1 MCGIVGYTG
10 SREAVPLLL
19 AGLRKLEYRGYDSA
33 GVAVLTHD
41 GRLKLAK
48 KAGKIANL
56 DAEVKLHPLGES
68 TCGVGHTRWATHGA
82 PTDDNAHPHLD
93 CGGDLAL
100 VHNGIIEN
108 HAPLRRRLME
118 QGHRFRSQT
127 DTEVLVHLIEE
138 GLKRRSWEEAMR
150 WALKQVEGT
159 YSIVCLNR
167 KDPGKIIAARAGGG
181 ALVVGLGKDEHFVA
195 SDVPALLPYTKT
207 VFYLEDHEMVVLTAK
222 GVRVSGV
229 EDDKVHH
236 KKPLQIQWSAEQ
248 AEKVGFPHFMLKE
261 IMEQPRA
268 LLDTLLGRLDPMTG
282 KVSLDSKETLTPT
295 AIVGVKRILLLACG
309 TSYYAALVGKF
320 LLEENLRIPVEVD
333 YADEFRYRKPVVG
346 RGDLAI
352 VISQSG
358 ETVDTL
364 VALREARQRGA
375 RVGAICNVMGSSVDR
390 ESDFCLITRAG
401 PEIGVASTKAFTTQ
415 LAAFWLL
422 TLDWAAKRHSLPPE
436 RLKQLGK
443 ELSRVP
449 TLASQ
454 TLKNTRNLKAIAK
467 KFASHYNFLYLGRGL
482 NYPIALEG
490 ALKLKEISYIH
501 AEGYPGGEMKHGPI
515 ALIDAK
521 MPVVA
526 IVLKSTQVYEKMI
539 NNMEEVKA
547 RHGRLIAVVEK
558 GDVLAG
564 KKAESVIEIPK
575 APEGLTPI
583 LSILP
588 LQLLA
593 YYVAVRLKREIDQ
606 PRNLAKSVTVE

>member
-10 SREAVPLLL
+10 ENEAVPLLL

-33 GVAVLTHD
+33 GVAVITQD
-41 GRLKLAK
+41 GDLALAK
-48 KAGKIANL
+48 KAGKIGNL
-56 DAEVKLHPLGES
+56 DAEVKRHPLGSS

-93 CGGDLAL
+93 CEGDLAL

-108 HAPLRRRLME
+108 HAPLRKRLMA

-138 GLKRRSWEEAMR
+138 GVKKRSWEEAVR
-150 WALKQVEGT
+150 WALRQVEGT
-159 YSIVCLNR
+159 YSIVCVNR
-167 KDPGKIIAARAGGG
+167 KEPGKIIGARAGGG
-181 ALVVGLGKDEHFVA
+181 ALVVGLGKKENFLA
-195 SDVPALLPYTKT
+195 SDVPALLAHTKT
-207 VFYLEDHEMVVLTAK
+207 VFYLEDHEMVVLTAEK
-222 GVRVSGV
+222 VRVMAVQDGKPRS
-229 EDDKVHH
+229 KA
-236 KKPLQIQWSAEQ
+236 PLQIQWSAEQ
-248 AEKVGFPHFMLKE
+248 AEKGGQPHFMLKE
-261 IMEQPRA
+261 ILEQPRA
-268 LLDTLLGRLDPMTG
+268 LLDTLLGRLEPATG
-282 KVSLDSKETLTPT
+282 KVNLDSGETLS
-295 AIVGVKRILLLACG
+295 ASAAKGVRRILLLACG
-309 TSYYAALVGKF
+309 TSYYSALVGKF
-320 LLEENLRIPVEVD
+320 ILEEYLRLPVEVD

-346 RGDLAI
+346 KGDLAI

-364 VALREARQRGA
+364 VALREARERGA
-375 RVGAICNVMGSSVDR
+375 RVGAICNVLGSSVDR
-390 ESDFCLITRAG
+390 EADFCLITRAG

-415 LAAFWLL
+415 LAAFWLFA
-422 TLDWAAKRHSLPPE
+422 LDWAQKRNSFHPAE
-436 RLKQLGK
+436 IKRLGK

-449 TLASQ
+449 TLAAQ
-454 TLKNTRNLKAIAK
+454 ALKAAPEIKKVAK
-467 KFASHYNFLYLGRGL
+467 KFAAHYNFLFLGRGL

-526 IVLKSTQVYEKMI
+526 IVLKSTSVYEKML
-539 NNMEEVKA
+539 NNMEEVRA
-547 RHGRLIAVVEK
+547 RHGRLIALVEK
-558 GDVLAG
+558 GDRLAAS
-564 KKAESVIEIPK
+564 KAENVLEIPK
-575 APEGLTPI
+575 APEGLTPL
-583 LSILP
+583 LSVLP

-593 YYVAVRLKREIDQ
+593 YYVAVNLKREIDQ

>member
-1 MCGIVGYTG
+1 MCGIVGYAG
-10 SREAVPLLL
+10 GREAVPLLL

-33 GVAVLTHD
+33 GVAVLTRD
-41 GRLKLAK
+41 GHLRLAK
-48 KAGKIANL
+48 KAGKIGNL
-56 DAEVKLHPLGES
+56 DAEVKAHPLGES

-108 HAPLRRRLME
+108 HASLRRRLMG

-127 DTEVLVHLIEE
+127 DTEVLVHLVEE
-138 GLKRRSWEEAMR
+138 GLKRRSWEEAVR
-150 WALKQVEGT
+150 WALRQVEGT

-167 KDPGKIIAARAGGG
+167 KEPGKIIGARAGGG
-181 ALVVGLGKDEHFVA
+181 ALVVGLGKGEHFLA
-195 SDVPALLPYTKT
+195 SDVPALLSHTKS
-207 VFYLEDHEMVVLTAK
+207 VFYLEDNEMVALTA
-222 GVRVSGV
+222 SGV
-229 EDDKVHH
+229 QVTGIDDGKKKV
-236 KKPLQIQWSAEQ
+236 KPTLQIQWSAAQ
-248 AEKVGFPHFMLKE
+248 AEKGGHPHFMLKE
-261 IMEQPRA
+261 IYEQPRA
-268 LLDTLLGRLDPMTG
+268 LLETLLGRLDPSTG
-282 KVSLDSKETLTPT
+282 KVTLSQGETLSK
-295 AIVGVKRILLLACG
+295 ASLQGVKRVLLLACG

-320 LLEENLRIPVEVD
+320 ILEEHLRVPVEVD

-346 RGDLAI
+346 RGDLAL

-375 RVGAICNVMGSSVDR
+375 RVGAICNVVGSSVDR

-415 LAAFWLL
+415 LAAFWLFA
-422 TLDWAAKRHSLPPE
+422 LDWAAKRRSLPPS
-436 RLKQLGK
+436 RLKALGK
-443 ELSRVP
+443 DLARVP
-449 TLASQ
+449 TLAAQ
-454 TLKNTRNLKAIAK
+454 TIKLGRNLKAIAK
-467 KFASHYNFLYLGRGL
+467 RYASHYNFLYLGRGL

-526 IVLKSTQVYEKMI
+526 IALKSTEVYEKML
-539 NNMEEVKA
+539 NNMEEVRA

-558 GDVLAG
+558 GDQNAAR
-564 KKAESVIEIPK
+564 KAESAIEIAK
-575 APEGLTPI
+575 STEGLSPI
-583 LSILP
+583 LAVLP

-593 YYVAVRLKREIDQ
+593 YHVAVRLKREIDQ